1 MSFLVGNGSLAVAS
15 FLLLSLAVAGAAALA
30 TGRALA
36 LTWQPFR
43 LAVFYLVPLTAA
55 ERFLH
60 FALFQ
65 QTLWQPVP
73 WAVDYAVGL
82 AIAGLAYHHTRARQ
96 MARQY
101 GFLTGAGCEKVDTGF
116 SR

>member
-1 MSFLVGNGSLAVAS
+1 MSLLLGDGALAVAS

-43 LAVFYLVPLTAA
+43 LAIFYLVPLTAA

-65 QTLWQPVP
+65 QVLWQPVP
-73 WAVDYAVGL
+73 WIVDYAIGL
-82 AIAGLAYHHTRARQ
+82 AIAALAYHHTRARQ
-96 MARQY
+96 MVCQY
-101 GFLTGAGCEKVDTGF
+101 GFLAATGSEEADTGF
-116 SR
+116 SQ